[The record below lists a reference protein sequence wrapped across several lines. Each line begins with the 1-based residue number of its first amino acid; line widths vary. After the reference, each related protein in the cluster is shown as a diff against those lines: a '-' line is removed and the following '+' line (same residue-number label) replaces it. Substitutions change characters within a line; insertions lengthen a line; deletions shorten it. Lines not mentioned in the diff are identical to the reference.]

1 MINPHKLPSERD
13 RRAVAGCLA
22 ASLGIS
28 IASRCYGTDSR
39 GVVDASS
46 SSTTTTTTSAS
57 YVSSS
62 DSDNDGRM
70 IRRAR
75 SFYQRLLDASV
86 EFLFLGPDVARA
98 YSPYLY
104 AARSFSEGRNDDD
117 ERDDQH
123 EELKDEKEKIEE
135 EGPLRRWSK
144 EEKALLRPFLESLSG
159 PEGSFNCIALLVFRL
174 LLSSGASGVRREGG
188 RNKSSQVVNE
198 GVGCRTMDLNGY
210 DARLRYEYKRLAVV
224 ILSHWEMERNRTT
237 TTTTHL
243 DDSSA
248 RAHATRKFE
257 ALEDAL
263 ASRISSLSEISR
275 MKQGGNDDANHHNGT
290 TLRSSSTSAS
300 GTLGLRG
307 IARGLKIGAAGIA
320 AGTIFAVTG
329 GLAVPA
335 IVGGIAT
342 IVGVSGGVATI
353 VASVLLVP
361 AATAI
366 FGVGGGTIVARKVG
380 RRTAGLGDFEIEK
393 VIVDSRRGGGDIGSE
408 GRKDDRHNDGGGP
421 ELSRTI
427 CISGWI
433 RDEHDFER
441 PFGISPRSLVDRHE
455 LLCRY
460 CSVYAPNVMPECGGI
475 LSEWKGREDELW
487 ELLRLAYG
495 RDPSSLLPLDVG
507 PRYDALLTPCENK
520 AIDELIRAM
529 GLPLPKQCLDPF
541 SPGGRGEAAS
551 LPPMVNLLS
560 DVLVPSSDG
569 MPKNH
574 MNDAE
579 LRSFKAWDFRAEYG
593 GSEVYVVRWE
603 KELLLELG
611 GSLKEFQMD
620 LAKTAASEALKRT
633 ALATLMAAV
642 AIPSTILSLSN
653 IVSTIW
659 LMPLVRPVPYYL
671 TPSFF

>member
-1 MINPHKLPSERD
+1 M
-13 RRAVAGCLA
+13 
-22 ASLGIS
+22 
-28 IASRCYGTDSR
+28 
-39 GVVDASS
+39 
-46 SSTTTTTTSAS
+46 
-57 YVSSS
+57 
-62 DSDNDGRM
+62 
-70 IRRAR
+70 
-75 SFYQRLLDASV
+75 
-86 EFLFLGPDVARA
+86 
-98 YSPYLY
+98 
-104 AARSFSEGRNDDD
+104 
-117 ERDDQH
+117 
-123 EELKDEKEKIEE
+123 
-135 EGPLRRWSK
+135 
-144 EEKALLRPFLESLSG
+144 
-159 PEGSFNCIALLVFRL
+159 
-174 LLSSGASGVRREGG
+174 
-188 RNKSSQVVNE
+188 
-198 GVGCRTMDLNGY
+198 
-210 DARLRYEYKRLAVV
+210 

-237 TTTTHL
+237 ATTTTTTIHL

-275 MKQGGNDDANHHNGT
+275 MKQGENDNANHHDGT
-290 TLRSSSTSAS
+290 TLRSSSSTSAS

-329 GLAVPA
+329 GLAAPA
-335 IVGGIAT
+335 ILGGIAT
-342 IVGVSGGVATI
+342 IVGVSGGVATF
-353 VASVLLVP
+353 VGSYLLVP

-393 VIVDSRRGGGDIGSE
+393 IIVDSRRGGGDIGSE

-507 PRYDALLTPCENK
+507 PRYDALLTPRENE

-529 GLPLPKQCLDPF
+529 GLPLPKRCLDPS
-541 SPGGRGEAAS
+541 SPGGRDEAAS

-560 DVLVPSSDG
+560 DVLVPRSDG
-569 MPKNH
+569 IPKNQ

-579 LRSFKAWDFRAEYG
+579 LRSYKAWDFRAEYG

-611 GSLKEFQMD
+611 GSLKEGESTMD
-620 LAKTAASEALKRT
+620 LAKTAAIGSLKRN
-633 ALATLMAAV
+633 ALVLLMPTV

-653 IVSTIW
+653 IVSTI
-659 LMPLVRPVPYYL
+659 
-671 TPSFF
+671 

>member
-28 IASRCYGTDSR
+28 IASRCHATGSR
-39 GVVDASS
+39 RVVVASISSSYSS
-46 SSTTTTTTSAS
+46 SS
-57 YVSSS
+57 YS
-62 DSDNDGRM
+62 DDDGRM
-70 IRRAR
+70 MRRTR

-98 YSPYLY
+98 YSPYLD
-104 AARSFSEGRNDDD
+104 AARSMSGGRNDDD
-117 ERDDQH
+117 YDDDDERGDRH
-123 EELKDEKEKIEE
+123 EKMEGEKEKTEGEEPRTRRMKEE
-135 EGPLRRWSK
+135 ET
-144 EEKALLRPFLESLSG
+144 LLRPLLESLSG

-174 LLSSGASGVRREGG
+174 LLSSGAGGG
-188 RNKSSQVVNE
+188 RGAGDRNTSSSMPT
-198 GVGCRTMDLNGY
+198 GGKGGRSIDLDGY
-210 DARLRYEYKRLAVV
+210 DARARYEYKRLAVV
-224 ILSHWEMERNRTT
+224 ILTHWEMERNRT

-263 ASRISSLSEISR
+263 ASRLSSLSGISR
-275 MKQGGNDDANHHNGT
+275 DNVGGGGNDDANHRDGT
-290 TLRSSSTSAS
+290 TLLRSSSVAS

-342 IVGVSGGVATI
+342 IVGVSCGAATF

-380 RRTAGLGDFEIEK
+380 RRTAGLGEFEIEK
-393 VIVDSRRGGGDIGSE
+393 VVGDSRRGGGIGSE
-408 GRKDDRHNDGGGP
+408 GGEDGGHNDGGGP

-427 CISGWI
+427 CIGGWI
-433 RDEHDFER
+433 KDEHDFER

-460 CSVYAPNVMPECGGI
+460 CSVYAPNVVPECGGI

-487 ELLRLAYG
+487 KLLRSTYG
-495 RDPSSLLPLDVG
+495 RDPSNLLPLDVG
-507 PRYDALLTPCENK
+507 PRYDALLIPRENE
-520 AIDELIRAM
+520 AID
-529 GLPLPKQCLDPF
+529 
-541 SPGGRGEAAS
+541 
-551 LPPMVNLLS
+551 
-560 DVLVPSSDG
+560 
-569 MPKNH
+569 
-574 MNDAE
+574 
-579 LRSFKAWDFRAEYG
+579 
-593 GSEVYVVRWE
+593 
-603 KELLLELG
+603 
-611 GSLKEFQMD
+611 
-620 LAKTAASEALKRT
+620 
-633 ALATLMAAV
+633 
-642 AIPSTILSLSN
+642 
-653 IVSTIW
+653 
-659 LMPLVRPVPYYL
+659 
-671 TPSFF
+671 